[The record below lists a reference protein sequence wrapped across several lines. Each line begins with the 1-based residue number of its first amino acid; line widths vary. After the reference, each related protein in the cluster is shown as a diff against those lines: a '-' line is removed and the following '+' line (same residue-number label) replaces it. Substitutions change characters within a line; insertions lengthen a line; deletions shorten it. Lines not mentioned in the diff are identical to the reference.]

1 MKIDI
6 QKITEG
12 EESIVIRYKD
22 PNPAVDRIIGIL
34 EGGDGKLWGRT
45 ETGSVSI
52 DLKDI
57 LYLET
62 VDDKLFVYTTKVVAK
77 IEGSLVSFMNDVKD
91 EMFFRCSK
99 SMIINVGKVR
109 ALKSLSSNRIDATME
124 GGEHIMIS
132 RRYAVEFRRLLK
144 GAR

>member
-1 MKIDI
+1 MNSNI

-22 PNPAVDRIIGIL
+22 PNPTVNRIITIL

-45 ETGSVSI
+45 ESGSVSI
-52 DLKDI
+52 DTKDI

-62 VDDKLFVYTTKVVAK
+62 VDDKLFAYTTEVVAR
-77 IEGSLVSFMNDVKD
+77 IEGSLVSFMNEVRD
-91 EMFFRCSK
+91 ETFFRCSK

-109 ALKSLSSNRIDATME
+109 ALQSLSSNRIDATME

-132 RRYAVEFRRLLK
+132 RRYAVDFRRLLK
-144 GAR
+144 GDR